1 MQKLYYILALALL
14 LINGVGALYGGYLLM
29 TDPAGRSLQL
39 PHEWIEHTPFKDF
52 FIPGLILFFVNGVC
66 SFIVI
71 MLLLVKYSKIER
83 FILAQ
88 GILLCGWII
97 IQLLL
102 TLKYHPLQA
111 MMGAV
116 GLLLIV
122 VAIRIRN
129 GQYQAAHID

>member
-1 MQKLYYILALALL
+1 MQKIYYILALALL
-14 LINGVGALYGGYLLM
+14 LINGVGALYGGYLLI
-29 TDPAGRSLQL
+29 TDPTGRSLQL
-39 PHEWIEHTPFKDF
+39 PHEWIEHTPFEDF

-71 MLLLVKYSKIER
+71 TLLLVKYSKIER

-88 GILLCGWII
+88 GMLLCGWIT